1 MESLKNKISFS
12 MNKINHRLHSRR
24 DFLGVLAA
32 AVPLLSFGK
41 IEPEIILYNGNIFTV
56 NPKEPTAQALAI
68 ADGRLIAVGSN
79 DGILRMATA
88 KTKKIDLGYKTV
100 LPGFIDAHTHPAYSG
115 IKHLKM
121 VDCDLRTIKDIKET
135 IRQRAANTPKGNWV
149 EGFKYDD
156 TKTNE
161 GRKINIADLDDAA
174 PEHPVRITHR
184 GGHTY
189 YCNSL
194 AFKIANV
201 NESTPNPQGGEF
213 EKTSDGKLT
222 GCVKE
227 TAADVFDKLIP
238 DIATRAEKQE
248 GVKLISKMMAKTGV
262 TSVTDAGGT
271 PDFLQAYEDAYE
283 AGELHARIYCMI
295 RYTHIDKMMAA
306 GVRTG
311 MGNDWVKIGGMKM
324 ACDGSISE
332 RTARLSQPYTGRPN
346 DFGIMM
352 MDDEQMYPYAKKAYD
367 AGWQIGI
374 HANGDVGIDT
384 TLKLYE
390 RLNKEKPKKDPR
402 FRIEHCTIINDNL
415 IQRMKSLGV
424 IPTPFSTYVYYHGEK
439 MKAYGEERLKNMF
452 ALRSF
457 LNAGIRPTQA
467 SDYPPGP
474 FEPMMA
480 LQSSVTRTDIKGT
493 VWGANQKVTVEE
505 AIKFGTINGAYA
517 SYEEKIKGS
526 LEAGKLA
533 DLVVLGRNPF
543 KENPSTLITIPVERT
558 MTGGKWVY
566 ES

>member
-1 MESLKNKISFS
+1 MT
-12 MNKINHRLHSRR
+12 KINHHLHSRR
-24 DFLGVLAA
+24 QFLGMFAA
-32 AVPLLSFGK
+32 AIPLLSFGK
-41 IEPEIILYNGNIFTV
+41 IEPEIILYNGNIFTI

-68 ADGRLIAVGSN
+68 ADGRLIAVGN
-79 DGILRMATA
+79 NAEILRLATA
-88 KTKKIDLGYKTV
+88 RTKKIDLGFKTV

-121 VDCDLRTIKDIKET
+121 VDCDLRSIKDIKEA
-135 IRQRAANTPKGNWV
+135 IKQRAAITPKGNWV

-161 GRKINIADLDDAA
+161 GRKINMADLDDVA

-194 AFKIANV
+194 AFKMANID
-201 NESTPNPQGGEF
+201 ESTPNPKGGEF
-213 EKTSDGKLT
+213 EKTSDNKLT

-227 TAADVFDKLIP
+227 AAADIFDKIIP
-238 DIATRAEKQE
+238 DMDTRNERQE
-248 GVKLISKMMAKTGV
+248 GVKLISKMLAKSGI
-262 TSVTDAGGT
+262 TSATEAYGT
-271 PDFLQAYEDAYE
+271 PDYLQAYEDAYE
-283 AGELHARIYCMI
+283 AGDLHTRIYSMI
-295 RYTHIDKMMAA
+295 SYKHIDKMIAA

-311 MGNDWVKIGGMKM
+311 MGNEWVKIGAMKIT
-324 ACDGSISE
+324 CDGSISE

-346 DFGIMM
+346 DYGIIV

-367 AGWQIGI
+367 AGWQLGT
-374 HANGDVGIDT
+374 HANGDVGIDL

-390 RLNKEKPKKDPR
+390 RLNKENPKKDPR
-402 FRIEHCTIINDNL
+402 FRIEHCTMINDSL
-415 IQRMKSLGV
+415 IQRMKALGV
-424 IPTPFSTYVYYHGEK
+424 IPMPFSTYVYYHGEK

-457 LNAGIRPTQA
+457 VDAGIRPTIG

-474 FEPMMA
+474 FEPMMF
-480 LQSSVTRTDIKGT
+480 LQSSVTRTDMKGN

-505 AIKFGTINGAYA
+505 AIKIGTVNGAYA
-517 SYEEKIKGS
+517 SFEEKIKGS

-533 DLVVLGRNPF
+533 DLVVLGRNPY
-543 KENPSTLITIPVERT
+543 KENPSTLITIPIERT

>member
-1 MESLKNKISFS
+1 
-12 MNKINHRLHSRR
+12 MNKTNHPLHSRR
-24 DFLGVLAA
+24 DFLGLFAA
-32 AVPLLSFGK
+32 AVPLLSFGR
-41 IEPEIILYNGNIFTV
+41 IEPEIILYNGTIFTI

-68 ADGRLIAVGSN
+68 SGGRLIAVGSN
-79 DGILRMATA
+79 AEILRLATA
-88 KTKKIDLGYKTV
+88 RTKKIDLGYKTV
-100 LPGFIDAHTHPAYSG
+100 LPGFIDAHSHPAYSG
-115 IKHLKM
+115 LAHLKE
-121 VDCDLRTIKDIKET
+121 VDCDLRSINDIKEAIT
-135 IRQRAANTPKGNWV
+135 QKAASTPKGKWV

-156 TKTNE
+156 TKTIE
-161 GRKINIADLDDAA
+161 GRKINISDLDDAA
-174 PEHPVRITHR
+174 AEHPVRISHR
-184 GGHTY
+184 GGHTNF
-189 YCNSL
+189 CNSL
-194 AFKIANV
+194 AFKMANV

-213 EKTSDGKLT
+213 EKTPEGKLT

-238 DIATRAEKQE
+238 DIDTRSEKQQ
-248 GVKLISKMMAKTGV
+248 GVKLISKMMAKTGI

-283 AGELHARIYCMI
+283 AGELDVRIYCMI
-295 RYTHIDKMMAA
+295 RHIHIDKMIAA

-346 DFGIMM
+346 DYGIIMM
-352 MDDEQMYPYAKKAYD
+352 DEEQLYPDAKKAYD

-374 HANGDVGIDT
+374 HANGDVGINT

-390 RLNKEKPKKDPR
+390 RLYKEKPKKDPR
-402 FRIEHCTIINDNL
+402 FRIEHCTMINDNL
-415 IQRMKSLGV
+415 IQRMKKLGV

-493 VWGANQKVTVEE
+493 VWGANQKVTIEE
-505 AIKFGTINGAYA
+505 AIKIGTINGAYA
-517 SYEEKIKGS
+517 SYEEKSKGS

-543 KENPSTLITIPVERT
+543 KENPSTLITIPIERT